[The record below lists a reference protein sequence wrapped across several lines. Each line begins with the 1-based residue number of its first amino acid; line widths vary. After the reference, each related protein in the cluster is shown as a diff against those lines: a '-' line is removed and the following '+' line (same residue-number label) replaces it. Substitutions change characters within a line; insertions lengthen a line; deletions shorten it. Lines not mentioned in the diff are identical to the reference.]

1 MIYSQPYI
9 HGQNKV
15 EMLNNLLSYNKH
27 LLSKMFLK
35 DSSNAHQGYIYL
47 ITNAVKPVIPV
58 LWNIFTILA
67 VFYFHVF

>member
-1 MIYSQPYI
+1 
-9 HGQNKV
+9 
-15 EMLNNLLSYNKH
+15 MLNNLLSYNKH

-47 ITNAVKPVIPV
+47 ITNTVKPEYRYYE
-58 LWNIFTILA
+58 IFLQFKIA